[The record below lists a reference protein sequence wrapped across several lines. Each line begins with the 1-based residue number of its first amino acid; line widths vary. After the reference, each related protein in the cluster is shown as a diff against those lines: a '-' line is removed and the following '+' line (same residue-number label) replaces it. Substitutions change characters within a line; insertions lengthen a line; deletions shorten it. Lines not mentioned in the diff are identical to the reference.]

1 MALLCDMSLKFFL
14 VFFFFFSF
22 LPLLY
27 GARLF
32 SLYHHSASTA
42 PLHPD
47 QKTVRKSLIP
57 FSPYPSVQPQSDQ
70 SCFI

>member
-1 MALLCDMSLKFFL
+1 MFVLCLSGLARWFDSLSGTIDQGKPGRYL
-14 VFFFFFSF
+14 I
-22 LPLLY
+22 P
-27 GARLF
+27 GIGE
-32 SLYHHSASTA
+32 HASTA